1 METNTITKDQLD
13 KLVNRIE
20 EKFSKYFKT
29 KTSKV
34 NSLQECFYTP
44 DMYKKEG
51 LLTLN
56 HDVFDKLPKDIQEK
70 THELIAEFTKVD

>member
-20 EKFSKYFKT
+20 EKFHEYFKSN
-29 KTSKV
+29 TSKV
-34 NSLQECFYTP
+34 SSLQECFYIP

-56 HDVFDKLPKDIQEK
+56 QEVFHKLPKDIQEK